1 MLKHKYNFLSV
12 CVIFHLYLRVKSE
25 DIKTVFR
32 KEEPMDNGV
41 GSYHR
46 FLEGDESALE
56 EIVSQYRLGL
66 QNYINSIVNNFSVA
80 EDLAEETF
88 VKLLLKKPKNKGTAS
103 FKTWLYT
110 IGRNTAIDWLR
121 KNPQGRELSIDEIF
135 NIEIEEEN
143 FLQLYIKDEEKRAVH
158 DALSSINPDYKNV
171 LTLFYFEDFSIEE
184 ISRILKKSKKG
195 TSVLLHRAK
204 KSLKA
209 KLEKE
214 DFIYENR

>member
-1 MLKHKYNFLSV
+1 
-12 CVIFHLYLRVKSE
+12 
-25 DIKTVFR
+25 
-32 KEEPMDNGV
+32 MDNGV

-66 QNYINSIVNNFSVA
+66 QNYINLIVNNFSVA
-80 EDLAEETF
+80 EDLTEETF

-158 DALSSINPDYKNV
+158 DALNSINPDYKNV

>member
-1 MLKHKYNFLSV
+1 
-12 CVIFHLYLRVKSE
+12 
-25 DIKTVFR
+25 
-32 KEEPMDNGV
+32 MDNGA

-66 QNYINSIVNNFSVA
+66 QNYINTIVNNFSVA
-80 EDLAEETF
+80 EDLTEETF

-110 IGRNTAIDWLR
+110 IGRNTAIDWIR
-121 KNPQGRELSIDEIF
+121 KNPKGREIPIDEILGL
-135 NIEIEEEN
+135 EIEEEQ

-158 DALSSINPDYKNV
+158 DALNSISPEYKNV
-171 LTLFYFEDFSIEE
+171 LTLFYFEDFGIEE
-184 ISRILKKSKKG
+184 ISEILKKSKKN

-204 KSLKA
+204 KSLKSE
-209 KLEKE
+209 LEKE
-214 DFIYENR
+214 GFIYENR

>member
-1 MLKHKYNFLSV
+1 MKK
-12 CVIFHLYLRVKSE
+12 
-25 DIKTVFR
+25 VFG
-32 KEEPMDNGV
+32 KEEPMDNGA

-46 FLEGDESALE
+46 FLKGDESALE
-56 EIVSQYRLGL
+56 EIVSQYRPGL
-66 QNYINSIVNNFSVA
+66 QNYIYSIVNNFSVA
-80 EDLAEETF
+80 EDLTEETF
-88 VKLLLKKPKNKGTAS
+88 VKLLLKKPRNKGTAS

-110 IGRNTAIDWLR
+110 IGRNIAIDWIR
-121 KNPQGRELSIDEIF
+121 KNPQGREVSIDEIR
-135 NIEIEEEN
+135 NIKLEEKQ
-143 FLQLYIKDEEKRAVH
+143 LIQLYIKDEEKRAVH
-158 DALSSINPDYKNV
+158 EILESINPVYKNV

-184 ISRILKKSKKG
+184 ISKILKKSKKS

>member
-1 MLKHKYNFLSV
+1 
-12 CVIFHLYLRVKSE
+12 
-25 DIKTVFR
+25 
-32 KEEPMDNGV
+32 MDNGV
-41 GSYHR
+41 SSYHR

-80 EDLAEETF
+80 EDLTEETF

-204 KSLKA
+204 NSLKTE
-209 KLEKE
+209 LEKE
-214 DFIYENR
+214 GFIYENR

>member
-1 MLKHKYNFLSV
+1 
-12 CVIFHLYLRVKSE
+12 
-25 DIKTVFR
+25 
-32 KEEPMDNGV
+32 MDNGA

-56 EIVSQYRLGL
+56 EIVSQYRPGL

-80 EDLAEETF
+80 EDLTEETF

-110 IGRNTAIDWLR
+110 IGRNTAIDWVR
-121 KNPQGRELSIDEIF
+121 KNPQGREVPIDEIF
-135 NIEIEEEN
+135 NIEIEEEQ
-143 FLQLYIKDEEKRAVH
+143 FLQLYIKDEEKRSVH
-158 DALSSINPDYKNV
+158 EALESINPDYKTV

-184 ISRILKKSKKG
+184 ISKILKKSKKS